1 MPWSP
6 RRHPY
11 IPIQPTGT
19 LSDED
24 TLEPGP
30 IPPMGRLQSPATD
43 VKGVR
48 SATVAAPV
56 LDPRVVL
63 KRAGDGIRGF
73 WSRGERWVIH
83 WGAAGEIRI
92 PWGEDGPARFSEVRE
107 WAADVF
113 ADVEEIA
120 GREEG
125 VARPPRFYG
134 GFSFRSRSE
143 PRDPC
148 WDPFGGASF
157 VLPGVEVAGRS
168 DSARVTVRSVGA
180 AETDEEL
187 VARARHLAE
196 SLASGGGAEG
206 SDSTASA
213 STGGPD
219 ALDRAWESE
228 RSPGAT
234 PAGLRREEGDVE
246 EWSGAVEEA
255 LAWIEKGRL
264 SKVVL
269 ARTLDLL
276 GDALPDPA
284 SVALD
289 LREQNPGTHVFL
301 FEPTPGSAL
310 VGAAPETVATVLD
323 GSFRATAVAGSISR
337 GTTPAEQEALAY
349 KLLESEKDRVEHAIA
364 VQDMVERLRPRVRD
378 LTWDSEPHVL
388 TLSRIQHLETRIQA
402 RLDSGE
408 SVLSILDALHPTPAV
423 CGLPRDAALDFLRM
437 EEPFDR
443 GWYCGPV
450 GWFNSTGEGVFAPAL
465 RCAVLDRE
473 RWRLYAGAGIV
484 SGSDPA
490 LEWEETRIKF
500 EPVLRALDGSRD

>member
-1 MPWSP
+1 MPA
-6 RRHPY
+6 
-11 IPIQPTGT
+11 
-19 LSDED
+19 
-24 TLEPGP
+24 
-30 IPPMGRLQSPATD
+30 PA
-43 VKGVR
+43 
-48 SATVAAPV
+48 

-83 WGAAGEIRI
+83 WGTAGEIRI
-92 PWGEDGPARFSEVRE
+92 PWGQGGPARFREVRE
-107 WAADVF
+107 RAREVF
-113 ADVEEIA
+113 ADVQEIA

-125 VARPPRFYG
+125 VARPPRLYG
-134 GFSFRSRSE
+134 GFSFRDRSE

-148 WDPFGGASF
+148 WDPFGEASF
-157 VLPGVEVAGRS
+157 VLPGVEIAGRS
-168 DSARVTVRSVGA
+168 DSARVTVRAVGA

-187 VARARHLAE
+187 VGRARRLADAL
-196 SLASGGGAEG
+196 SSATGSEG
-206 SDSTASA
+206 SGSRS
-213 STGGPD
+213 SKG
-219 ALDRAWESE
+219 
-228 RSPGAT
+228 SPGAI
-234 PAGLRREEGDVE
+234 PSGLRREEGDVE
-246 EWSGAVEEA
+246 EWRAAVEEA

-276 GDALPDPA
+276 AEVLPDPA

-289 LREQNPGTHVFL
+289 LRDQNPGTHVFL
-301 FEPTPGSAL
+301 FEPTPGAAL

-337 GTTPAEQEALAY
+337 GSTPAEQEALAY

-364 VQDMVERLRPRVRD
+364 VLDMVERLGPRVRE

-388 TLSRIQHLETRIQA
+388 TLSRIQHLETQIQA
-402 RLDSGE
+402 RPASGE
-408 SVLSILDALHPTPAV
+408 SVLSILEALHPTPAV
-423 CGLPRDAALDFLRM
+423 CGLPRDVALDFLRM
-437 EEPFDR
+437 EEPFHR

-465 RCAVLDRE
+465 RCAVLTRG

-484 SGSDPA
+484 SGSDPE

-500 EPVLRALDGSRD
+500 EPMLRALEGSPD